1 MRASL
6 VALWV
11 LFGLL
16 VIASLFWWVG
26 LAGRLSLKKYWS
38 AVLVRLCGVRVRS
51 SGRPYLQGPV
61 LWVVN
66 HVSWLD
72 IFVLNLERS
81 TAFVAK
87 SEIRHWPLIGWLAAG
102 ADTIFIERASR
113 HTIRGVGKAMQL
125 RFSRGQA
132 VGLFPEGTTSEG
144 FDVMNFYANLFEP
157 ARLPEVA
164 IQPIALKYF
173 HHGQRSQFAAFVGEE
188 TLIANLWRVLGATG
202 VEIETVFLTPITEP
216 HVAAVSTPLTA
227 TEVDSKI
234 RCSTVKDATF
244 SDATGSSPNL
254 LSQKPAF
261 DSETKFEC
269 PPRNILAQLARA
281 SIQNVVRRP

>member
-11 LFGLL
+11 LVGLFL
-16 VIASLFWWVG
+16 IAVFFWWVS
-26 LAGRLSLKKYWS
+26 LAGRLLIKQYWS

-51 SGRPYLQGPV
+51 SGQAYKNGPV

-113 HTIRGVGKAMQL
+113 HAIRAVGQAMRL
-125 RFSRGQA
+125 RFARGQA

-144 FDVMNFYANLFEP
+144 FDVLNFYANLFEP
-157 ARLPEVA
+157 ARLPDVA

-173 HHGQRSQFAAFVGEE
+173 HHGQRSQFAAFVGDE
-188 TLIANLWRVLGATG
+188 TLIENLWRVLGATG
-202 VEIETVFLTPITEP
+202 VEIEMTFLQPIKEP
-216 HVAAVSTPLTA
+216 HAVPVNVPLTA
-227 TEVDSKI
+227 LEVESAELNEAEFGRNFDD
-234 RCSTVKDATF
+234 TVTF
-244 SDATGSSPNL
+244 A
-254 LSQKPAF
+254 
-261 DSETKFEC
+261 C
-269 PPRNILAQLARA
+269 PTRMELAQVARA

>member
-1 MRASL
+1 MSVLRFTFRASL
-6 VALWV
+6 VAIWV
-11 LFGLL
+11 IVGLL
-16 VIASLFWWVG
+16 LIASLFWWVG
-26 LAGRLSLKKYWS
+26 LAGRLSIKKYWS

-51 SGRPYLQGPV
+51 SGIPYLKGPV
-61 LWVVN
+61 LWAVN

-72 IFVLNLERS
+72 VFVLNLERS

-113 HTIRGVGKAMQL
+113 HAVRAVGLAMQK
-125 RFSRGQA
+125 RFARGQA

-144 FDVMNFYANLFEP
+144 FDVLNFYANLFEP
-157 ARLPEVA
+157 ARLPGVA
-164 IQPIALKYF
+164 IQPVALKYF

-202 VEIETVFLTPITEP
+202 IEIETVFLPPIIAPDLAPINTP
-216 HVAAVSTPLTA
+216 
-227 TEVDSKI
+227 
-234 RCSTVKDATF
+234 F
-244 SDATGSSPNL
+244 M
-254 LSQKPAF
+254 PA
-261 DSETKFEC
+261 EAIYEC
-269 PPRNILAQLARA
+269 PSRNILAQHARA

>member
-6 VALWV
+6 AAIWV
-11 LFGLL
+11 LVGLL
-16 VIASLFWWVG
+16 LIAGFFWWVG
-26 LAGRLSLKKYWS
+26 LAGRLLIKQYWS
-38 AVLVRLCGVRVRS
+38 AVLLRLCGVRVRS
-51 SGRPYLQGPV
+51 SGQPYKKGPV

-72 IFVLNLERS
+72 VFVLNLERS

-113 HTIRGVGKAMQL
+113 HAIRAVGQAMRL

-144 FDVMNFYANLFEP
+144 FDVLNFYANLFEP

-173 HHGQRSQFAAFVGEE
+173 HHGQRSQFAAFVGDE
-188 TLIANLWRVLGATG
+188 TLMANLWRVLGATG
-202 VEIETVFLTPITEP
+202 VEIEITFLQPIKEP
-216 HVAAVSTPLTA
+216 HTTPVNEPLSAFEVESVGRTTAQADVAV
-227 TEVDSKI
+227 
-234 RCSTVKDATF
+234 
-244 SDATGSSPNL
+244 NN
-254 LSQKPAF
+254 PAPF
-261 DSETKFEC
+261 AC
-269 PPRNILAQLARA
+269 PSRMVLAQLSRD
-281 SIQNVVRRP
+281 SIQNVVREP